1 MTAPEHIR
9 DCLRNKPVQVADRD
23 ELLRQNWH
31 LRTPAEIASAL
42 GVGRPQVYKIARRLG
57 LPCRPKNRANFHY
70 RGLHVGNLSRAILSM
85 PPAAQ
90 DALERR
96 CAKTGETLAEALAAA
111 WVEARADR
119 LRGQAHLMAL

>member
-9 DCLRNKPVQVADRD
+9 GSLRHKPAQAADRA
-23 ELLRQNWH
+23 EWLRQNWH
-31 LRTPAEIASAL
+31 LCPPAEIASAL
-42 GVGRPQVYKIARRLG
+42 GLDLRNLYKIARRLG
-57 LPCRPKNRANFHY
+57 LPRRPKDRANFHY

-111 WVEARADR
+111 WVEAA
-119 LRGQAHLMAL
+119 A